1 MDFLKLILSLILL
14 IRFDTKRIIGACV
27 LKQMHNKSHVLCS
40 YLQGDVCYFHFG
52 THEKQNNKKHVRDDF
67 SIDARCVG
75 SLNIVWQFL
84 MSTLATM
91 TPFFF
96 ERCTSVFDV
105 VTVTPPDS
113 VHRIVSAVDNVEEQ
127 VP

>member
-1 MDFLKLILSLILL
+1 
-14 IRFDTKRIIGACV
+14 
-27 LKQMHNKSHVLCS
+27 MHNKSRVLCS
-40 YLQGDVCYFHFG
+40 YLQDDVCYFHFG

-105 VTVTPPDS
+105 VTVTPPNS